1 MSEELKNII
10 YNLVRKKSLSNEEIQ
25 VIDKIVE
32 EKDYQ
37 QDIQN
42 SSI

>member
-1 MSEELKNII
+1 MSEKLKNII
-10 YNLVRKKSLSNEEIQ
+10 YNLVRKKSLGNEEIQ
-25 VIDKIVE
+25 IIDKIVE